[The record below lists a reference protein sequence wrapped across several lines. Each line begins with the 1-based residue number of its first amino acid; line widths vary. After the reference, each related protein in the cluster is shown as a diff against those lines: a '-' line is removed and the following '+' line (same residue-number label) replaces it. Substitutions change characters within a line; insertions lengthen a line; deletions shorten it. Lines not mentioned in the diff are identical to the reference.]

1 MFLVLFYSFQFTFDP
16 LHRTELFTMAF
27 VLVTLLGML
36 AGFISARFYKFF
48 NGTSWLRCAVIT
60 ALFIPSIFVI
70 YFVAIDFID
79 WWERTLTTPFT
90 TMSLII
96 VSWVACN
103 LVTIFIGS
111 WLGFTMKKLE
121 VPAKPSRIPR
131 QISDTAKSAPFYV
144 HWIVT
149 VPTGSFLCFSC
160 ISTEVYY
167 LITSVWRE
175 NCYMMFFYLSLSL
188 ILMAIVAA

>member
-1 MFLVLFYSFQFTFDP
+1 M
-16 LHRTELFTMAF
+16 HRTELFMMAF
-27 VLVTLLGML
+27 VLITLLGML

-48 NGTSWLRCAVIT
+48 NGTSWLRCATVT

-79 WWERTLTTPFT
+79 WWERTLSTPFT
-90 TMSLII
+90 TKSLII
-96 VSWVACN
+96 ITWVACN
-103 LVTIFIGS
+103 LFTIFIGS

-131 QISDTAKSAPFYV
+131 QLSETAKSAPFYV
-144 HWIVT
+144 HWLVT
-149 VPTGSFLCFSC
+149 VPIGSFLCFSC
-160 ISTEVYY
+160 VSTEVYY

-175 NCYMMFFYLSLSL
+175 SCYMMFFYLSLSL